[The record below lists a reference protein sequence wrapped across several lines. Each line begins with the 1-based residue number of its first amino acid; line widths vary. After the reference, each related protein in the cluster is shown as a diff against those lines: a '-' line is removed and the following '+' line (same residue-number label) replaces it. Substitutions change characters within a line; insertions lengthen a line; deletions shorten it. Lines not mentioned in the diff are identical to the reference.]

1 MRRAGKIGLVASAVL
16 ATGVVTGGML
26 AIGQE
31 LTVDDN
37 PGEPLTLEGVETG
50 VAAEDASAS
59 GARIRA
65 EGTTPKVEPVV
76 EQPVVDEVPPAD
88 PVVITPRRPAPAP
101 AAPPPPAPAPEP
113 KDKKDDHKG
122 DDGPKWDWDDGR
134 DGGDGDRDSGDG
146 DRDGGGDW
154 GHR

>member
-1 MRRAGKIGLVASAVL
+1 MRRAGKIGLAASAVL

-37 PGEPLTLEGVETG
+37 PGEPLTIEGVETG

-76 EQPVVDEVPPAD
+76 EQPVVYEVPPAD
-88 PVVITPRRPAPAP
+88 PVVIAPRRPAPAP
-101 AAPPPPAPAPEP
+101 AAPPPPPAPAPEP
-113 KDKKDDHKG
+113 KQKKDDDHKG
-122 DDGPKWDWDDGR
+122 DDGPKWDWDDGL
-134 DGGDGDRDSGDG
+134 DWGDG
-146 DRDGGGDW
+146 DRDGGDGGRDG